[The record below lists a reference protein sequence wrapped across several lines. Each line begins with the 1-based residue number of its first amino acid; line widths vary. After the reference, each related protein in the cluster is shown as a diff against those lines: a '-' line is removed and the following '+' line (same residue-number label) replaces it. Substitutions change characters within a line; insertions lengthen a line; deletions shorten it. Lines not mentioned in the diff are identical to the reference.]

1 METETIAARVA
12 ENEDAFRRANERIET
27 AAEGIRFGLIPFICE
42 CPDRGCTSL
51 ARLKAHEY
59 ERVRASGNR
68 FLVVPGHEVISVDG
82 VTIARVGQKFDRYSM
97 MEKVGEAGERAKEL
111 DPRAVHGTDPTAA
124 SSKQSPV

>member
-12 ENEDAFRRANERIET
+12 ENENAFRQANERIET
-27 AAEGIRFGLIPFICE
+27 AAEELVPDLGLIPFICE

-51 ARLKAHEY
+51 ARLKPHEY
-59 ERVRASGNR
+59 ECVRASGNR

-111 DPRAVHGTDPTAA
+111 DRRAAQATPPDGR
-124 SSKQSPV
+124 